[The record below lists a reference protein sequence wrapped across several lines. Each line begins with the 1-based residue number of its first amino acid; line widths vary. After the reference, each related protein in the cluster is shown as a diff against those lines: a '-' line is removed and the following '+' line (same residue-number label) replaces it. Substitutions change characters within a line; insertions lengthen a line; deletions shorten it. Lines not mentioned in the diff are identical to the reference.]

1 MGFLW
6 SSFTSECESKRKA
19 IESYRHDSFGRRINR
34 QSFDAASIFDN
45 NGNTLTKTDSTG
57 TTNYTWDFENRLT
70 SVTLPGNGGTV
81 SFKYDPFGRRIE
93 KTTSSTTSIYAY
105 DADNLIEETNA
116 AGAVVARYAQTQKI
130 DEPLAMLRSSTTS
143 YYQAD
148 GLGSVT
154 SLTNA
159 AGTAAQN
166 YTYDSFGNIIAT
178 TGSLVNS
185 FRYTGREWDSETSL
199 YYYRARYYDAQTGRF
214 FSEDPSGFDGGDVNF
229 YGYAGQRPTSLTDPE
244 GLKPGDKYKKLD
256 CAGRDAVNDILP
268 MTKKDGLEHGGFI
281 YQNPDGSYSYTAP
294 IDGTPTEL
302 PANKFFNIPVPAGT
316 SRSGWYHTHP
326 YVPGYN
332 GQIFSDGDAWTSEHL
347 NNSNTHP
354 ISGPGI
360 LGTPTNVI
368 KKYTP
373 VPGHP
378 YGGKTTTLPSGPC
391 GCS

>member
-1 MGFLW
+1 MALLGD
-6 SSFTSECESKRKA
+6 SVKATS
-19 IESYRHDSFGRRINR
+19 RR
-34 QSFDAASIFDN
+34 S
-45 NGNTLTKTDSTG
+45 
-57 TTNYTWDFENRLT
+57 
-70 SVTLPGNGGTV
+70 
-81 SFKYDPFGRRIE
+81 
-93 KTTSSTTSIYAY
+93 
-105 DADNLIEETNA
+105 
-116 AGAVVARYAQTQKI
+116 
-130 DEPLAMLRSSTTS
+130 
-143 YYQAD
+143 
-148 GLGSVT
+148 
-154 SLTNA
+154 
-159 AGTAAQN
+159 
-166 YTYDSFGNIIAT
+166 
-178 TGSLVNS
+178 
-185 FRYTGREWDSETSL
+185 
-199 YYYRARYYDAQTGRF
+199 YYRARYYDTQTGRF
-214 FSEDPSGFDGGDVNF
+214 FSEDPTRFDGGDVNF
-229 YGYAGQRPTSLTDPE
+229 YGYAGQRPTSLIDPA
-244 GLKPGDKYKKLD
+244 GLKPGDKYKTLD

-302 PANKFFNIPVPAGT
+302 PPNKFFNIPLPAGA

-391 GCS
+391 GC